1 MAHVAKGSSRRE
13 FLGKVAGVASLSA
26 SASVL
31 DSVARMAHGATY
43 EETLRVAVVG
53 CGGRGTG
60 AAVNCFSVPSPVKI
74 VALADVFEEQVRG
87 AKAQLEARDKSKTD
101 LPPERLFWGLDSYK
115 HAIDCDVDLVIIAT
129 PPGVRPEQ
137 YRYAIEKGRHVFM
150 EKPLCTDVWGYRELV
165 EVNRLADSKGLKVG
179 VGLQRRHEPRYQE
192 TIKRIQDGAIGKI
205 LFLRCYW
212 NMGNIWT
219 KSRQPGDTE
228 LAYQLRNW
236 QYFYYFGGDNITEQ
250 HIHNIDVC
258 NWVMDAHPVEANGMG
273 GRQGRDRFP
282 DMGMI
287 YDHHAVEFTYA
298 NGVKMFSQCRQMPDC
313 WNIVAEYVHG
323 TEGSADCSGRIW
335 GKNEWQYRGPNP
347 NAYDQEIID
356 LVAAIREDKPYNE
369 GWFGATSSM
378 TSVLGRIATYSGQ
391 VVRWEEAVAKAPR
404 EVPELVSWDQRMP
417 IMPDPDGTYRSS
429 VAMPGVWKLF

>member
-1 MAHVAKGSSRRE
+1 MADVAKGSSRRE
-13 FLGKVAGVASLSA
+13 FLVKVAGVASLSA

-165 EVNRLADSKGLKVG
+165 EVNRLADSKGL
-179 VGLQRRHEPRYQE
+179 
-192 TIKRIQDGAIGKI
+192 
-205 LFLRCYW
+205 
-212 NMGNIWT
+212 
-219 KSRQPGDTE
+219 
-228 LAYQLRNW
+228 
-236 QYFYYFGGDNITEQ
+236 
-250 HIHNIDVC
+250 
-258 NWVMDAHPVEANGMG
+258 
-273 GRQGRDRFP
+273 
-282 DMGMI
+282 
-287 YDHHAVEFTYA
+287 
-298 NGVKMFSQCRQMPDC
+298 
-313 WNIVAEYVHG
+313 
-323 TEGSADCSGRIW
+323 
-335 GKNEWQYRGPNP
+335 
-347 NAYDQEIID
+347 
-356 LVAAIREDKPYNE
+356 
-369 GWFGATSSM
+369 
-378 TSVLGRIATYSGQ
+378 
-391 VVRWEEAVAKAPR
+391 
-404 EVPELVSWDQRMP
+404 
-417 IMPDPDGTYRSS
+417 
-429 VAMPGVWKLF
+429 